1 MDLGRGLKGDSL
13 KVVTGENVKENVGH
27 SSSIDD
33 ILMEVE
39 GASGSNRSSE
49 DVARV
54 DVGNVTAKA
63 AAVEVVGGV
72 GESEKD
78 REAEVVDLKE
88 AKPEAVDL
96 SEAESEVLD
105 LGEAE
110 PEPEVADLSESEP
123 EVLDLRPELTSSES
137 DTGGQRERQEG
148 VKKRKTD
155 HILNSRNARW
165 AEHELELLMQA
176 RRRGRQGL
184 NAVWHNF

>member
-13 KVVTGENVKENVGH
+13 KVVPGENTKEKVGH

-39 GASGSNRSSE
+39 GASSSSRSSE
-49 DVARV
+49 DVARK
-54 DVGNVTAKA
+54 DAEDEAAKAA
-63 AAVEVVGGV
+63 AAVEVVGGD

-88 AKPEAVDL
+88 AKPEAVHL
-96 SEAESEVLD
+96 SEAEPEVLD

-110 PEPEVADLSESEP
+110 PEPEVADLSEAEP

-155 HILNSRNARW
+155 HVLNSGTARW
-165 AEHELELLMQA
+165 AEHELELLMLA
-176 RRRGRQGL
+176 WRRGRQGL
-184 NAVWHNF
+184 NLM